1 MDVGRGWRRWWGW
14 GGWVGGR
21 GWVGGGGGGE
31 THDITVMMLELEEM
45 GNDNGDLY
53 NMSQ

>member
-1 MDVGRGWRRWWGW
+1 MTV
-14 GGWVGGR
+14 WVGVRR
-21 GWVGGGGGGE
+21 GEWGEKGGNEGGVGGGE
-31 THDITVMMLELEEM
+31 THDITVMMLELEDM